1 MKNTDSGVMP
11 KARLV
16 VRGYE
21 EDSTNVKKNS
31 PTCSKDA
38 LRVLLAVA
46 CQKNWPVNTIDIK
59 TAFLQGEH
67 LERSVFIKPSS
78 EAKVPKDRVW
88 QLQKCVYGLTDASL
102 HWYRRVC
109 SFLKSVGA
117 VVSKGDPAL
126 FYWSD
131 DGEVSGMLTLHVD
144 DILWCGNK
152 FFVTKVI
159 DQLRAT
165 FSIGKEASESF
176 EYLGLKLN
184 QNKGSL
190 SLNQSDYCTV
200 LQEIEIDSS
209 LKADI
214 TAEASSE
221 MKDIMRGKIGQLL
234 WVVNQA
240 RPDLSFGVSNL
251 AVKLNNAKVSDI
263 IALNKIIP
271 RAKTGHVNLQFSH
284 VGQIDKLVCF
294 TDAAFG
300 NLPDGG
306 SQGSYLMF
314 IVGENGSCNLL
325 SWQSKRLKRI
335 ARSSLAAESLAMSDG
350 VDAAIYIGTM
360 YNEIMYGNSE
370 SIPIE
375 VVTDNKSLCD
385 ALQSRKV
392 VTEKRLRID
401 IAALKESLDQGN
413 ITNITWVSTDKQLA
427 DCLTKEGAS
436 SHKLIDVLKTNV
448 FPK

>member
-1 MKNTDSGVMP
+1 M
-11 KARLV
+11 
-16 VRGYE
+16 
-21 EDSTNVKKNS
+21 
-31 PTCSKDA
+31 
-38 LRVLLAVA
+38 
-46 CQKNWPVNTIDIK
+46 
-59 TAFLQGEH
+59 
-67 LERSVFIKPSS
+67 
-78 EAKVPKDRVW
+78 
-88 QLQKCVYGLTDASL
+88 
-102 HWYRRVC
+102 
-109 SFLKSVGA
+109 KSVGA